1 MIVTIRD
8 IQPRESSEATEKSS
22 DDIVYEI
29 AETIVGKL
37 VKCIDVCKCW
47 PPLLWV
53 NKLFNF
59 YVNNF
64 SLKILRC
71 VISVV
76 SCNNYIRV

>member
-8 IQPRESSEATEKSS
+8 IKPRESSESTEKSR

-29 AETIVGKL
+29 AEKIVGKL

-53 NKLFNF
+53 K
-59 YVNNF
+59 
-64 SLKILRC
+64 
-71 VISVV
+71 
-76 SCNNYIRV
+76 